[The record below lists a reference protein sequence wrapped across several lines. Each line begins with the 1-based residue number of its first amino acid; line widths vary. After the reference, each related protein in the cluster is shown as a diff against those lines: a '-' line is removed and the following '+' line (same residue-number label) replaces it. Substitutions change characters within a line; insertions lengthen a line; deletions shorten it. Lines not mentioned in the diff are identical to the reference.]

1 MMKFVIAGTLVT
13 ALAVGV
19 PALAQSTAAKQPAA
33 GAAKQAP
40 KAAAGAEKAADQ
52 AEKPAA
58 KKKAS
63 SSGDTGAAG
72 HTAPK
77 TQPPTTD
84 APTIPPPVALGSVH
98 IPKGLKANGQ
108 ELPAGTYQLR
118 LTTEAAKPDA
128 RGATEGLERWME
140 FMQGGK
146 VVGREIATIIPKTET
161 HLVAKDTAPPAGGV
175 RVDALKGGEFT
186 RVWVNRAGTYYLVH
200 LTHMA

>member
-1 MMKFVIAGTLVT
+1 MMKSVIAGTLVT

-33 GAAKQAP
+33 GATKQATPPPPPP
-40 KAAAGAEKAADQ
+40 KTAAGAEKAGDQ
-52 AEKPAA
+52 EKPVA
-58 KKKAS
+58 KKKA

-84 APTIPPPVALGSVH
+84 APTIPPPIALGSVR
-98 IPKGLKANGQ
+98 IPRGLKANGQ

-118 LTTEAAKPDA
+118 LTTEEAKPDA
-128 RGATEGLERWME
+128 RGSTEGLERWIE
-140 FMQGGK
+140 FLQGGK

-161 HLVAKDTAPPAGGV
+161 HLVAK
-175 RVDALKGGEFT
+175 
-186 RVWVNRAGTYYLVH
+186 
-200 LTHMA
+200 